1 MPRRSSCKAPV
12 QPTREFYFRPTTRAP
27 TFSRFTKL
35 PVELQ
40 VQIWKEAAV
49 LDGNIDL
56 DDDLLWSMGRPR
68 QTALQSLKHF
78 VKRTSPIRI
87 HDFISIIN
95 PLPSFPDCVENMEM
109 ASQTRRGL
117 MAACR
122 LSREFAAAAWKSDV
136 EAIVVRSCSGLDEER
151 VELCPCGRVCK
162 ERKNEVLKVLDD
174 VLK

>member
-1 MPRRSSCKAPV
+1 M
-12 QPTREFYFRPTTRAP
+12 
-27 TFSRFTKL
+27 
-35 PVELQ
+35 
-40 VQIWKEAAV
+40 QIWKEAAV

-78 VKRTSPIRI
+78 VRRTSPSRI

-95 PLPSFPDCVENMEM
+95 PMPSFPECVENMEM

-122 LSREFAAAAWKSDV
+122 LSRQFAVSAWKNDV
-136 EAIVVRSCSGLDEER
+136 EAIVVRSCSGLGEER
-151 VELCPCGRVCK
+151 IELCPCGRVCK
-162 ERKNEVLKVLDD
+162 ERKNEVLEVLGD
-174 VLK
+174 VLE

>member
-1 MPRRSSCKAPV
+1 MPKRASTKAPT

-40 VQIWKEAAV
+40 VLIWKEAAV

-78 VKRTSPIRI
+78 FRRTSPSRI

-95 PLPSFPDCVENMEM
+95 PLPSFPECVENMEI

-122 LSREFAAAAWKSDV
+122 LSRQYAVAAWKGDIEV
-136 EAIVVRSCSGLDEER
+136 IVVRSCSGLGEER

-174 VLK
+174 VLE